1 MVLEGDSSSISYC
14 HDGLTREFIQLPCS
28 ERTWKPEFDGIL
40 LNIAVTATTL
50 HSWELLR
57 ELVRFKITSI
67 IQERTR
73 EDSTISQINPTVSE
87 MEERIMEALD
97 LLPSAP
103 FTLQRLCELI
113 TQPLK
118 DHKSFEKYLRAV
130 EKVLSVSSY
139 TIDCSYLIVSESGR
153 EQLCVLPDD
162 GQVPSEEIIP
172 GSLPTHRPPVSQSID
187 LAEEKG
193 GAKPVAETAEDA
205 EITHSPELGLK
216 SQNNSM
222 DVS

>member
-1 MVLEGDSSSISYC
+1 MMPINYAQLCHVALHVKVLLCDLHEFGKTLMVY
-14 HDGLTREFIQLPCS
+14 T
-28 ERTWKPEFDGIL
+28 IL
-40 LNIAVTATTL
+40 LFSTL
-50 HSWELLR
+50 LLLFYPRHSWELLR